1 MDFFEIKKPIRKL
14 GDKYYIIGQD
24 PINPLVKIDG
34 NHLSTNEIT
43 VNKLNFDFGQF
54 GSITG
59 ESFNITTGSF
69 ETILVNGADIGREN
83 LQEAF
88 EIDEDGDVTPTNHAN
103 ISDTM
108 WILRSNNDLELRSN
122 IWRYDT
128 GPEAFTE
135 DIAF

>member
-34 NHLSTNEIT
+34 NHLTTNEIT
-43 VNKLNFDFGQF
+43 VDKLNFNFGKF
-54 GSITG
+54 GSISG
-59 ESFNITTGSF
+59 DSFNITTGSF
-69 ETILVNGADIGREN
+69 ETIVVNGADIGREN

-88 EIDEDGDVTPTNHAN
+88 EFDASGDVTPTNYPN

-108 WILRSNNDLELRSN
+108 WILRGNDLELRSN

>member
-34 NHLSTNEIT
+34 NHLTTNEIT
-43 VNKLNFDFGQF
+43 VDKLNFNFGKF
-54 GSITG
+54 GSISG
-59 ESFNITTGSF
+59 DSFNITTGSF
-69 ETILVNGADIGREN
+69 ETIVVNGADIGREN
-83 LQEAF
+83 LREAF
-88 EIDEDGDVTPTNHAN
+88 EFDASGDVTPTNYPN

-108 WILRSNNDLELRSN
+108 WILRGNDLELRSN

>member
-34 NHLSTNEIT
+34 SHLTTNEIT
-43 VNKLNFDFGQF
+43 VDKLNFNFGKF
-54 GSITG
+54 GSISG
-59 ESFNITTGSF
+59 DSFNITTGSF
-69 ETILVNGADIGREN
+69 ETIVVNGADIGREN

-88 EIDEDGDVTPTNHAN
+88 EFDVSGDVTPTNYPN

-108 WILRSNNDLELRSN
+108 WILRGDDLELRSN

-135 DIAF
+135 DISF